1 MLNCKKENCT
11 GCGVCAYSCPKSA
24 INMVESVE
32 GFLYPKVDRSLC
44 VDCNLCNKVCPSLKK
59 PSIGDFADCY
69 AVQLINKTTLRH
81 CASGGAFYGIAQTVL
96 EQNGAIFGVV
106 DFGTELRYQKATSL
120 KELDELTGSKYF
132 QCAISEKAYGEI
144 IESTQKGLTL
154 VSGTPCM
161 VAAIRNLQRI
171 NRKNLLTFEI
181 LCQGVPSKTVIEKFY
196 SEMAAKYGS
205 PVQNHV
211 FRSKDRYIG
220 RIYVNRYDQP
230 AGKPYTDLLELVR
243 DRDFFVITTN
253 VDHQFQLAGFEKQR
267 LFYTQGDYGLWQ
279 CSKACH
285 DKTYDNEPAVRE
297 MLAEQRDMRIPEE
310 LIPQCPVCGAPMTMN
325 LRCGDSFVQDEGWYA
340 AAGRY
345 EAFLHRLDNRHVLF
359 LELGVG
365 GNTPGIFKYPFW
377 RMTAG
382 NPQAAYICINRQEAF
397 CPREIQQRSLCLGE
411 DIGKVLADCLL
422 VQKGEGSR
430 LA

>member
-1 MLNCKKENCT
+1 MYFRTSIIKSTGTYWEAVRKLQKELQT
-11 GCGVCAYSCPKSA
+11 ADAVVVGAGAGMSTSA
-24 INMVESVE
+24 GLTYDGERFERYFS
-32 GFLYPKVDRSLC
+32 
-44 VDCNLCNKVCPSLKK
+44 
-59 PSIGDFADCY
+59 DFRRKYGITDMY
-69 AVQLINKTTLRH
+69 
-81 CASGGAFYGIAQTVL
+81 SGGFYPY
-96 EQNGAIFGVV
+96 
-106 DFGTELRYQKATSL
+106 D
-120 KELDELTGSKYF
+120 
-132 QCAISEKAYGEI
+132 
-144 IESTQKGLTL
+144 TL
-154 VSGTPCM
+154 QEYWAWWS
-161 VAAIRNLQRI
+161 RQ
-171 NRKNLLTFEI
+171 
-181 LCQGVPSKTVIEKFY
+181 
-196 SEMAAKYGS
+196 
-205 PVQNHV
+205 
-211 FRSKDRYIG
+211 
-220 RIYVNRYDQP
+220 IYVNRYDQP

-345 EAFLHRLDNRHVLF
+345 EAFLHRLENRHVLF

-365 GNTPGIFKYPFW
+365 GKTPGIIKYPFW